1 MEREASLVTEQRTGV
16 PAETTSGTAG
26 TLRQAP
32 YLFIVGCARS
42 GTTLLHRLVDA
53 HPLIAI
59 SPEMHWI
66 THRFKKWKQPASD
79 GLVTPE
85 LASELAEHRR
95 FGRLEI
101 GREEFDGL
109 LGSGEP
115 VPYRS
120 FLEGIFGLYGRAKN
134 KPLVGNKTP
143 AYVRSIPGLHALWP
157 EAKFVHIIRDG
168 RNVCLSVTNW
178 DKADRNA
185 GRYATWEED
194 PVSTTALWWERK
206 ARLGRESGASL
217 EPELY
222 HEVRYEKLV
231 SRPEEE
237 LADLCDFLEISYDN
251 AMLRFHEGRQKPV
264 LDARENAKHAWLPA
278 TPGLRDWRSQM
289 PSEDVERFEA
299 AAGGLLDELGYPRA
313 APDPQGEMLENAARV
328 RDSFV
333 RDVLARSERLPEAWE
348 T

>member
-1 MEREASLVTEQRTGV
+1 
-16 PAETTSGTAG
+16 
-26 TLRQAP
+26 
-32 YLFIVGCARS
+32 
-42 GTTLLHRLVDA
+42 
-53 HPLIAI
+53 
-59 SPEMHWI
+59 
-66 THRFKKWKQPASD
+66 
-79 GLVTPE
+79 
-85 LASELAEHRR
+85 
-95 FGRLEI
+95 
-101 GREEFDGL
+101 
-109 LGSGEP
+109 
-115 VPYRS
+115 
-120 FLEGIFGLYGRAKN
+120 
-134 KPLVGNKTP
+134 VGNKTP

-251 AMLRFHEGRQKPV
+251 AMLRFHEGRQRAKPG
-264 LDARENAKHAWLPA
+264 LDAKKAWLPA

-289 PSEDVERFEA
+289 PSEDIARFEA
-299 AAGGLLDELGYPRA
+299 AAGELLDELGYPRA
-313 APDPQGEMLENAARV
+313 VPDPPREMLGNAARLRV
-328 RDSFV
+328 SFV
-333 RDVLARSERLPEAWE
+333 RDVLARGERLPEVWK